1 MLPIKINLGFH
12 VLETRGRRTFSR
24 LSVTGFP
31 SPLITSM
38 PDAPRSRLQVTLA
51 IVLLVALVVF
61 VPGFLYFT
69 ELALRELRFMWWLI
83 LLLGGAIWLL
93 TRLGRKK

>member
-1 MLPIKINLGFH
+1 MSVAGIPPPLNL
-12 VLETRGRRTFSR
+12 T
-24 LSVTGFP
+24 
-31 SPLITSM
+31 M
-38 PDAPRSRLQVTLA
+38 PDTPRSRLQVTLV
-51 IVLLVALVVF
+51 IVLLIALGVF

-93 TRLGRKK
+93 TRLGPKK

>member
-1 MLPIKINLGFH
+1 
-12 VLETRGRRTFSR
+12 
-24 LSVTGFP
+24 
-31 SPLITSM
+31 M
-38 PDAPRSRLQVTLA
+38 PDAPRHRLQVTLV
-51 IVLLVALVVF
+51 IVLLIVLAVF

-93 TRLGRKK
+93 TRLGPKK

>member
-1 MLPIKINLGFH
+1 MPSPRK
-12 VLETRGRRTFSR
+12 R
-24 LSVTGFP
+24 LS
-31 SPLITSM
+31 L
-38 PDAPRSRLQVTLA
+38 LLA
-51 IVLLVALVVF
+51 VVLLAALAVF
-61 VPGFLYFT
+61 VPSFLYFT

>member
-1 MLPIKINLGFH
+1 MSVAGIPPPLNL
-12 VLETRGRRTFSR
+12 T
-24 LSVTGFP
+24 
-31 SPLITSM
+31 M
-38 PDAPRSRLQVTLA
+38 PDTPRSRLQVTLV
-51 IVLLVALVVF
+51 IVLLIALAVF

>member
-1 MLPIKINLGFH
+1 
-12 VLETRGRRTFSR
+12 
-24 LSVTGFP
+24 LS
-31 SPLITSM
+31 ITM
-38 PDAPRSRLQVTLA
+38 PDTPRHRLQVTLL
-51 IVLLVALVVF
+51 IVLLLALAVF

-93 TRLGRKK
+93 TRLGPKK